1 MKIAYAKKTFFL
13 AIFNLLVLVA
23 GAQTITIGSV
33 DAGPY
38 GQGSTISVPIKLD
51 NNAGCFTTSNTF
63 NLYLSDA
70 SGNFGAQTK
79 IGSIS
84 GFYVTFVNGIIPAT
98 TPAGSQYKVR
108 VVSTAPVVTSSE
120 STAFTVNASAGVV
133 AGTSSQVLNQNYPE
147 VFGTCFGD
155 GNKPYTFLNQST
167 SDAAV
172 TASFYND
179 LASGASEGTF
189 TFSPSAV
196 FTARAANYTVTVKAT
211 KGGITGTKSYLLINN
226 VLNNSF
232 GSTGNP
238 VVCLKDGGNLTYN
251 IDITSPTGIQNN
263 YPGLIYNVN
272 WGDGAKSSFTI
283 CDLIALKGQITHKYT
298 ASSCGSVVNKI
309 QNVFGVDFQS
319 QSTYCGN
326 SNPLTSYA
334 KVLAPPI
341 NKFAEVPAACVNT
354 PVTFANTSYPGQS
367 ANSPAQDC
375 VNPNAKYDWY
385 VDDNPTPIAKGYGAT
400 QPFVYT
406 FTTNGV
412 HKVRL
417 VLEPIDGLCG
427 AGDVTN
433 EICIQNP
440 PKPVF
445 TLPAATDCLPL
456 TAPVIPENTSVIDNN
471 CNTSNAY
478 LWITAGPAKVTYADG
493 TSENSEKP
501 HFIFTKAGVYRVNLI
516 INTASC
522 GQVLGTER
530 QITVDEQPTAQLSAD
545 GSVCG
550 IGQTLKF
557 NTDPGITHTV
567 LTGIGELKPD
577 SYTWTVSGGAY
588 EFTGGTTANT
598 QYPQILFKDAATYT
612 ITVVVKNSC
621 GNPVTATQQL
631 KFQESPILSVTA
643 PPLICADAANIPVT
657 GVVQSGTITGQ
668 KWTSSGTGK
677 FTDDSQLI
685 TTYTPSAADIAAGKV
700 TLVLTGNTVLPA
712 PCDKVVNSVTVTI
725 EPQNTITSSPSIPAC
740 SGTAF
745 NYTITASKANS
756 TFTWTVDQANTSAS
770 ASGYALSGSGTV
782 IKDII
787 TNADEK
793 NEAIVTYI
801 IQAVGGNCN
810 GNSFTLT
817 VHVGPKQTVA
827 SFTQDKTEGCGDL
840 TVQFTNTSIPLNS
853 TFSWSFGDGSSSTDV
868 SPQHIFKAD
877 PTDGKDITY
886 RTTLQL
892 YNACGDKQTLPVD
905 ILVRPAIPIARIAPR
920 QLSGCSPF
928 TLTVDNQ
935 SPGTNKS
942 YTYYV
947 YDGSNLVDT
956 KVLTDKSAYTV
967 DLNPTVTKIY
977 TLYMVA
983 EGFCNNFGESFHLNI
998 TVSPPQFSAITQI
1011 EGDNKGCVP
1020 FTATFFNKSTGGEK
1034 FLYKIYDKNGNFL
1047 KQVDASQPGTSQP
1060 IAFDTPGTYY
1070 VSIAAANSCTP
1081 NSIESDKFQNEVT
1094 VYPLPIP
1101 GFSADVTTGCKS
1113 LLVNFTNTTQAPDAN
1128 SQAAAYS
1135 YDWDFG
1141 DGSPHAFVQNPA
1153 AHLYKYGNLPYT
1165 VTLVVTNPVTQCTAT
1180 ITKNGFITVTAPPF
1194 TAFTVKPDSVI
1205 NIPNYR
1211 FSFVDQTTGGPTSWK
1226 WDLGDGSTSTN
1237 QNPEHTYRDTGL
1249 YTVTLTTLKNG
1260 CDSTISHKVRITGIP
1275 GQLYLPNAFMPT
1287 SGTTELQK
1295 FIAKGSGIKTWHL
1308 QIFNNYGQLM
1318 WETTK
1323 LAEPKGTP
1331 VYGDGWDGTFR
1342 GAPVQQ
1348 GVYIWQASAT
1358 FINGTE
1364 WKGMSYNNSLPKRT
1378 GTINLIR

>member
-1 MKIAYAKKTFFL
+1 MKIAYAKKVFFL
-13 AIFNLLVLVA
+13 ALFNLFVLVA
-23 GAQTITIGSV
+23 SAQTITIGSV

-38 GQGSTISVPIKLD
+38 GQGSTITVPIKLD

-63 NLYLSDA
+63 TLYLSDA
-70 SGNFGAQTK
+70 NGNFGAQTQ
-79 IGSIS
+79 IGSIT
-84 GFYVTFVNGIIPAT
+84 GFYATFVNGIIPT
-98 TPAGSQYKVR
+98 KTPAGSQYKVR
-108 VVSTAPVVTSSE
+108 VVSTSPVVTSDP
-120 STAFTVNASAGVV
+120 STAFTISGSAGVV

-155 GNKPYTFLNQST
+155 GNKAFNFLNQST
-167 SDAAV
+167 GNAEV
-172 TASFYND
+172 TATFYND
-179 LASGASEGTF
+179 LASGISEGTF
-189 TFSPSAV
+189 NLAPSTS
-196 FTARAANYTVTVKAT
+196 FTAKAANYTVTVKAT
-211 KGGITGTKSYLLINN
+211 KDGVTGTKSYLLINN

-251 IDITSPTGIQNN
+251 IDINSPTGIQNN

-309 QNVFGVDFQS
+309 QNVFAVDFQS
-319 QSTYCGN
+319 QSTYCGI

-341 NKFAEVPAACVNT
+341 NKFSEVPAACINT
-354 PVTFANTSYPGQS
+354 PVTFQNTSYPGQS

-385 VDDNPTPIAKGYGAT
+385 VDQIPTPIAVGYGAT
-400 QPFVYT
+400 QPFTYT
-406 FTTNGV
+406 FTTNGK
-412 HKVRL
+412 HTVRL

-427 AGDVTN
+427 SGDVTSD
-433 EICIQNP
+433 ICIQNKP
-440 PKPVF
+440 QAIFTIPKSAGCIPS
-445 TLPAATDCLPL
+445 TT
-456 TAPVIPENTSVIDNN
+456 PVIPVNNSVIDNS
-471 CNTSNAY
+471 CSAANAY
-478 LWITAGPAKVTYADG
+478 RWLIDGPAPVSYADG
-493 TSENSEKP
+493 TSISSEVP
-501 HFIFTKAGVYRVNLI
+501 HFIFTKAGVYRVNLL

-522 GQVLGTER
+522 GQVAGTE
-530 QITVDEQPTAQLSAD
+530 QTITVDEKPTAQLSAD
-545 GSVCG
+545 ASVCG
-550 IGQTLKF
+550 INQTLKF
-557 NTDPGITHTV
+557 NTDAGTTHTV

-577 SYTWTVSGGAY
+577 SYTWTVSGGAAD
-588 EFTGGTTANT
+588 FTGGTTANT
-598 QYPQILFKDAATYT
+598 QYPQILFKDAVTYT

-621 GNPVTATQQL
+621 GDPVTATQHL
-631 KFQESPILSVTA
+631 KFQESPILTTTA
-643 PPLICADAANIPVT
+643 PPLICADAANIQVT
-657 GVVQSGTITGQ
+657 GTVQSGTITGQ
-668 KWTSSGTGK
+668 RWTSSGTGT
-677 FTDDSQLI
+677 FADAGQLI
-685 TTYTPSAADIAAGKV
+685 TTYTPSAADITAGKV
-700 TLVLTGNTVLPA
+700 TLVLTGNTLLPA
-712 PCDKVVNSVTVTI
+712 PCDKVISSVTVPI
-725 EPQNTITSSPSIPAC
+725 LPQNTITSAASVPAC
-740 SGTAF
+740 PGTAI
-745 NYTITASKANS
+745 NYTITASNPNS
-756 TFTWTVDQANTSAS
+756 TFTWTVDPTKTSAS

-787 TNADEK
+787 ANSDEK

-801 IQAVGGNCN
+801 IQAVGGDCN

-827 SFTQDKTEGCGDL
+827 SFTYDKTEGCGDL

-853 TFSWSFGDGSSSTDV
+853 TFLWNFGDGTSSTEI
-868 SPQHIFKAD
+868 SPSHQFKANPD
-877 PTDGKDITY
+877 GTDVTY

-905 ILVRPAIPIARIAPR
+905 ILVRPATPIARIAPQ

-942 YTYYV
+942 YTYYI
-947 YDGSNLVDT
+947 YDGSTLVDK
-956 KVLTDKSAYTV
+956 KVLTDKSSYTA
-967 DLNPTVTKIY
+967 DLNPTKTTIY

-983 EGFCNNFGESFHLNI
+983 EGFCGTFGESFHLSI
-998 TVSPPQFSAITQI
+998 TVSPPEFRAITQI
-1011 EGDNKGCVP
+1011 QGRNKDCAP
-1020 FTATFFNKSTGGEK
+1020 FTATFFNASTGGEK
-1034 FLYKIYDKNGNFL
+1034 FLYKIYDKNGNFI

-1060 IAFDTPGTYY
+1060 LVFDTPGTFY

-1081 NSIESDKFQNEVT
+1081 NSIESDKFQNVVV
-1094 VYPLPIP
+1094 VYPLPVT
-1101 GFSADVTTGCKS
+1101 GFTADVTSGCKR
-1113 LLVNFTNTTQAPDAN
+1113 LLVNFTNTTQAPDAD

-1141 DGSPHAFVQNPA
+1141 DGSEHVYVQNPA
-1153 AHLYKYGNLPYT
+1153 PHLYKFSNLPYT
-1165 VTLVVTNPVTQCTAT
+1165 VTLIATNTVTGCTAT
-1180 ITKNGFITVTAPPF
+1180 VTKSSFITVTAPPF
-1194 TAFTVKPDSVI
+1194 TAFTVRPDSVI
-1205 NIPNYR
+1205 SIPNYR
-1211 FSFVDQTTGGPTSWK
+1211 FSFVDQTTNGPTSWK
-1226 WDLGDGSTSTN
+1226 WSLGDGTTSTS
-1237 QNPEHTYRDTGL
+1237 QNPEHTYRDTGI
-1249 YTVTLTTLKNG
+1249 YTVTLTTFRNG
-1260 CDSTISHKVRITGIP
+1260 CDSTITHKVQITGIP

-1308 QIFNNYGQLM
+1308 QVYNNYGQLM
-1318 WETTK
+1318 WETNK
-1323 LAEPKGTP
+1323 LTEPKGTP
-1331 VYGDGWDGTFR
+1331 VFGDGWDGTFR